1 MTAPCSR
8 EHRRRRAETVLVSMG
23 EVWGAVAA
31 AMTGEA
37 GADLE
42 DMLLLVFS
50 DVIYIKIEYD

>member
-1 MTAPCSR
+1 
-8 EHRRRRAETVLVSMG
+8 
-23 EVWGAVAA
+23 VAA